1 MWLATTRDEGYLI
14 TYKDDSIEVSMLVE
28 RPSEIEDKRKLML
41 AAIQLMKSG
50 SLSLSDHS
58 KVSLPPISFGQ

>member
-14 TYKDDSIEVSMLVE
+14 TYKDDSIEVSVLVE

>member
-1 MWLATTRDEGYLI
+1 MWLAATRDDGYMI
-14 TYKDDSIEVSMLVE
+14 TFKEDTIEVSMLVE
-28 RPSEIEDKRKLML
+28 RPSEIEEKRKLIL

-58 KVSLPPISFGQ
+58 SVSLPPISFGQ